1 MRTATTISDS
11 TGVELQLGLLEY
23 RFTGRKHHVS
33 PHKIPRSGKSYIP
46 TTPSTRDAI
55 KEKVTS
61 HKGHSSIF
69 DRDKTQEGFLS
80 PLRGCTFLPYKKH
93 IEDDIIRN
101 LSDMGLNDMKME
113 VSKDIFGSDKDK
125 EKGIVDSTDEDEF
138 VAKVSSMADK
148 WDGIEQRI
156 HSGKQP

>member
-1 MRTATTISDS
+1 
-11 TGVELQLGLLEY
+11 
-23 RFTGRKHHVS
+23 
-33 PHKIPRSGKSYIP
+33 
-46 TTPSTRDAI
+46 
-55 KEKVTS
+55 
-61 HKGHSSIF
+61 
-69 DRDKTQEGFLS
+69 
-80 PLRGCTFLPYKKH
+80 
-93 IEDDIIRN
+93 
-101 LSDMGLNDMKME
+101 MGLNDMKME